1 MFLEVSDSQSSGSWS
16 CFVSHRLAIVNQRD
30 SSRSLVK
37 ESQVS
42 AEPCRDCIVSYAVT
56 VVFTAAL
63 RQALCA
69 ESLHEVCKGLG
80 LVQVHH
86 TTGAV

>member
-56 VVFTAAL
+56 VFTAAL

-80 LVQVHH
+80 QVHH
-86 TTGAV
+86 ATGAV